1 MIIEA
6 KNANPSFLLPMYFES
21 IKVGICP
28 LYFVRIA
35 LHQNW
40 SSLIFRFDKGRFLFV
55 TAAAHGIHLNNVVP
69 TKKKK
74 KFWEISIP
82 LMYVIQ
88 SIILY
93 PLSYYR
99 EGFLGDNLK
108 TLIRCF
114 KFRIS
119 WISWDFKKSISQ
131 SLRVFLK
138 LLIKWK

>member
-69 TKKKK
+69 KKKK
-74 KFWEISIP
+74 KIWEISIP

-93 PLSYYR
+93 PLNYYR
-99 EGFLGDNLK
+99 KGFSVSNLK
-108 TLIRCF
+108 TLVRCF
-114 KFRIS
+114 KFKIS
-119 WISWDFKKSISQ
+119 WISLNFKKSLSQ
-131 SLRVFLK
+131 SLKVFLK
-138 LLIKWK
+138 LLI

>member
-69 TKKKK
+69 KNFFFEKYL
-74 KFWEISIP
+74 FLW
-82 LMYVIQ
+82 MYVIQ

-99 EGFLGDNLK
+99 EGFLRGNLK
-108 TLIRCF
+108 TVIRCF
-114 KFRIS
+114 KFKIS
-119 WISWDFKKSISQ
+119 WISWDFKKSLSQ
-131 SLRVFLK
+131 SLRIYLK